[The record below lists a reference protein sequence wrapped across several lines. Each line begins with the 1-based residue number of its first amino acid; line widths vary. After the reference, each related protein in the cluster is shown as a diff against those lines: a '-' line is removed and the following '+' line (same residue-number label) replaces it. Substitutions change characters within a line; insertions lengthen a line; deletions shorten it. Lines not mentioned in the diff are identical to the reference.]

1 VALVALVALV
11 VLAAAV
17 AEADEPNLNLL
28 ILEDDE
34 SVARLLR
41 QATEEAGYTSHVVE
55 DGYEALE
62 QGKSSDYDLLLLDV
76 MVPRLNG
83 FEITRRLREADV
95 VTPILIITARDALE
109 DKVKGLD
116 AGADDYIVKP
126 FELAELLARVRALLR
141 RGNPIAGHLKVADL
155 VLDTQTRQVTRG
167 GVTVSLSATEFSLLE
182 YLMRNA
188 GRVLTRAMIVDHV
201 WQYDFDGN
209 DNVLDVYISYLR
221 KKIDRASDSPLI
233 QTIRGVGYRVADTR
247 AT

>member
-1 VALVALVALV
+1 M
-11 VLAAAV
+11 
-17 AEADEPNLNLL
+17 NLL
-28 ILEDDE
+28 VLEDDE

-41 QATEEAGYTSHVVE
+41 QATEEAGYHVRVVE
-55 DGYEALE
+55 DGFVALE
-62 QGKSSDYDLLLLDV
+62 AAKDPDLDLLLLDV

-83 FEITRRLREADV
+83 FEITRRLREGGV

-126 FELAELLARVRALLR
+126 FELAELLARIRAILR
-141 RGNPIAGHLKVADL
+141 RGNPAGGTLKVADL
-155 VLDTQTRQVTRG
+155 VLDTESRQVTRG

-221 KKIDRASDSPLI
+221 KKIDRNTDAPLI
-233 QTIRGVGYRVADTR
+233 QTIRGVGYRVVDTR
-247 AT
+247 AS